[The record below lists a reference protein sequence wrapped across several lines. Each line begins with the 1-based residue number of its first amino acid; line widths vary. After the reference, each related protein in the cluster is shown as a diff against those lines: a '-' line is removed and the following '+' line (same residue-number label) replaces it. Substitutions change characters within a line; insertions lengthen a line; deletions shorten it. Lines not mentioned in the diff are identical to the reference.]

1 MKLLNT
7 LLFFL
12 FFISNTSGF
21 LLHKPK
27 VTTKIS
33 SIKYDNQ
40 DNNNIIDS
48 VKHFTSLQKVSAFF
62 KLIRPSN
69 ILPTTFL
76 TFTGGWIVNPHL
88 FELLNTPSFIVG
100 IVDAILIMSTS
111 MILND
116 LFDIPLDKINNK
128 RRPLITGEVKPLE
141 AIGFSTILLGI
152 TEYLNFMYLPSN
164 LQIVIHTAIANI
176 LIYTPILKR
185 IPFIKNLSCAGLVA
199 FSLFFAGLTTN
210 HNIGFGFNKNWCLLA
225 INSQLIFF
233 GSLYTEILLDMC
245 DINGDKQNGIL
256 TLPVIYGNNIAFEI
270 ANVISY
276 FNILLCFT
284 ELSIIY
290 NFKAGLLLLLIYSP
304 LLYYLRETKR
314 HGFTKE
320 NISKNVTNTTIPLF
334 SILLYFCIL
343 PIFI

>member
-33 SIKYDNQ
+33 TIKYDNQ

-48 VKHFTSLQKVSAFF
+48 AKPFTPLQKVSAFF

-69 ILPTTFL
+69 ILPTTLL

-100 IVDAILIMSTS
+100 IFDTLLIMSTS

-116 LFDIPLDKINNK
+116 LFDIPLDKINNP
-128 RRPLITGEVKPLE
+128 RRPLITGEVKVEE
-141 AIGFSTILLGI
+141 AIALSSILLGL

-176 LIYTPILKR
+176 LIYTPILKK

-199 FSLFFAGLTTN
+199 FSVFFAGLTAN
-210 HNIGFGFNKNWCLLA
+210 PIIDFGFNKNWGLLA

-245 DINGDKQNGIL
+245 DIDGDKQNGIL
-256 TLPVIYGNNIAFEI
+256 TLPVIYGKNMAFEI
-270 ANVISY
+270 ANSIAY

-304 LLYYLRETKR
+304 LLYYLKETKR
-314 HGFTKE
+314 LGFTKE
-320 NISKNVTNTTIPLF
+320 NINKTLKNTIPPLF
-334 SILLYFCIL
+334 MTLLYFCNIV
-343 PIFI
+343 FF